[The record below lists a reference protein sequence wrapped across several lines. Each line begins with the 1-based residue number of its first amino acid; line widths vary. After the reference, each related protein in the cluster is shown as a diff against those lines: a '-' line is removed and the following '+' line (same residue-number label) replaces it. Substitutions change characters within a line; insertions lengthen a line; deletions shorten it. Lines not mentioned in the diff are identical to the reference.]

1 MRRISL
7 VLVLCLLALSIVA
20 HPAYADTKGQDA
32 PPPPL
37 FTNLVYNPGFEV
49 PNPSFP
55 TQPDGWTMW
64 YGGGLDAPTF
74 ALGDPYQGQHSLAI
88 DSHTGNY
95 MVNVASRNFT
105 LTPNSILR
113 VKMAQRVPDWTPQGG
128 YAAILPEVE
137 IYNNQNQ
144 LLAVDYFYLPV
155 NSSDWREAPAP
166 NHFIVPAGG
175 VTGRLVLHM
184 EPVGQQHIDYVD
196 SVAVWLSPPK

>member
-1 MRRISL
+1 
-7 VLVLCLLALSIVA
+7 
-20 HPAYADTKGQDA
+20 
-32 PPPPL
+32 
-37 FTNLVYNPGFEV
+37 
-49 PNPSFP
+49 
-55 TQPDGWTMW
+55 
-64 YGGGLDAPTF
+64 
-74 ALGDPYQGQHSLAI
+74 
-88 DSHTGNY
+88 
-95 MVNVASRNFT
+95 
-105 LTPNSILR
+105 
-113 VKMAQRVPDWTPQGG
+113 MAQRVPDWTPQGG